1 MAKWLKAGVVE
12 FGNFRPT
19 DIGVPQGGIISP
31 VISNMALDGMAKVI
45 EDSVKHLRTKRYA
58 PKVYFVR
65 FADDFVVTADKRE
78 FLTENVIPAIEGFL
92 AERGVHLS
100 KEKTRIVTLLNGF
113 NFVGFNF
120 RVYLDH
126 SREGGQ
132 ILLIKPKTQNVVDAR
147 RKISEMVKKAHD
159 PFQLILQLNAYLRGW
174 AYYYR
179 ISIAKRVFTAL
190 GAHLWLV
197 LWNWVKR
204 RHRGM
209 PRRELLQLYFKTLGD
224 RNYVFFGVNPE
235 NPEQEL
241 TLYDIAN
248 TPIVRHGMIT
258 NRNPY
263 LPENYE
269 YFQKRVKSQTLVPT
283 A

>member
-1 MAKWLKAGVVE
+1 V
-12 FGNFRPT
+12 
-19 DIGVPQGGIISP
+19 
-31 VISNMALDGMAKVI
+31 AKVI
-45 EDSVKHLRTKRYA
+45 EDSVRHLRTKRYA

-78 FLTENVIPAIEGFL
+78 FLTKNVIPAIEGFL

-113 NFVGFNF
+113 DFVGFNF

-126 SREGGQ
+126 SRESGQ

-147 RKISEMVKKAHD
+147 RKISKMVKKAHD

-179 ISIAKRVFTAL
+179 ISIAKRMFTAL

-197 LWNWVKR
+197 LCSI
-204 RHRGM
+204 M
-209 PRRELLQLYFKTLGD
+209 ELGKT
-224 RNYVFFGVNPE
+224 
-235 NPEQEL
+235 
-241 TLYDIAN
+241 
-248 TPIVRHGMIT
+248 
-258 NRNPY
+258 
-263 LPENYE
+263 
-269 YFQKRVKSQTLVPT
+269 
-283 A
+283 